1 MFNFP
6 NIIILFSRLL
16 EWLDDTMILGLIII
30 YFVINLSIQF
40 ILTIFF
46 WYSYNTSHH
55 IVKIFFTIFRK
66 FLKSYYIFREQSVKL
81 KLLIHKFVEQNR
93 SLSVCFKKKLSTS
106 ENLYMLKKK
115 VFQFHI
121 LFFQSLT
128 QNILKHFEAWG
139 QTIFFFSNFHRRPL
153 QELFQP
159 TSIKERY
166 RIYLSLL
173 MKFTGL

>member
-106 ENLYMLKKK
+106 ENLYVKEKSFSISHSFFPQFNSKHLKT
-115 VFQFHI
+115 F
-121 LFFQSLT
+121 
-128 QNILKHFEAWG
+128 WG
-139 QTIFFFSNFHRRPL
+139 LGPNNFFFSNFHRRPL